1 MRAVIEKSKA
11 SGFVSA
17 PPSKSVAHRKLI
29 CAALSKEKSKI
40 SNVAL
45 SEDISATLDCLS
57 AMGAEIERKNDTV
70 VLGGLDPRKI
80 PEGAVLPCRESG
92 STLRF
97 LVPLALLCGKRVSFE
112 GAEKLFS
119 RPLGVYEKLCR
130 ENGFLFEKGK
140 SSLTVCGTLLSG
152 DYFLPGDVSSQFVT
166 GLLFALPFCR
176 GESRICLTTPLQS
189 KSYVDITL
197 NEMKKFGV
205 SATWQNAGTLY
216 LSSAQAFGAFDEPV
230 EGDCYSAAFLEAFN
244 LFGGSVEVGS
254 ISPDT
259 LQGDRV
265 FRELFPLLEKER
277 AVIDLSDCPDL
288 APVLMAVSSAK
299 RGALFKNTARLKM
312 KESDRGEAMKK
323 ELSAFGAK
331 IEVRENEIE
340 VFPSKLHAP
349 EKPLDGHNDHRVV
362 MSLSV
367 LLSLFGGEIEG
378 AQAVSKSFPD
388 FFEVIKK
395 LGIKVELI

>member
-1 MRAVIEKSKA
+1 MKAVIEKSRA

-57 AMGAEIERKNDTV
+57 AMGAEIEREKNV
-70 VLGGLDPRKI
+70 VKLGGLDVRKI
-80 PEGAVLPCRESG
+80 PENAVLPCRESG

-97 LVPLALLCGKRVSFE
+97 LIPLALLCGKRVTFV
-112 GAEKLFS
+112 GAEKLFL
-119 RPLGVYEKLCR
+119 RPLGVYENICR
-130 ENGFLFEKGK
+130 ENGLLFEKGK
-140 SSLTVCGTLLSG
+140 SSLTVCGTLSAG
-152 DYFLPGDVSSQFVT
+152 TFSLPGDVSSQFVT

-176 GESRICLTTPLQS
+176 NESKISLTTTLQS

-216 LSSAQAFGAFDEPV
+216 LNSNQVFKACSEPV
-230 EGDCYSAAFLEAFN
+230 EGDCSSAAFLEAFN
-244 LFGGSVEVGS
+244 LFGGSVEVGG

-265 FRELFPLLEKER
+265 FRNFFPLLEKEK
-277 AVIDLSDCPDL
+277 AVLDLADCPDL
-288 APVLMAVSSAK
+288 APVLMAVSAAK

-331 IEVRENEIE
+331 VEVRENEIE
-340 VFPSKLHAP
+340 VFPSELHAP

-395 LGIKVELI
+395 LGIRVELI